1 MIYYDRYDDKYVRA
15 LNSGEVVY
23 ITQIKVLNWQEQI
36 LADITDKCDL
46 KESSIN
52 LSLVQRGVRRQ
63 GTLKLI
69 NDDGTL
75 DVNENKWLWALRKFQ
90 IFKGVIYAGNTYLFS
105 QGIFVLK
112 SVSGSKEEPVI
123 TIADKYCLLNGEIKL
138 AKTEAQLQIP
148 SSGNLD
154 LLTDEAIAAGNGIKF
169 INVLRDLLQQPI
181 GNGYMLDD
189 KEPVCDPEFDKLY
202 LQRQIV
208 VSEGFYPGA
217 AIEEI
222 AQTAMYNAY
231 YDTYGRLR
239 VVRNLADDY
248 YYLAPI
254 FEFDDNNS
262 SRADNSYSLDQA
274 YNAQTV
280 EGSNVDGIVYR
291 YTAKND
297 NPRSPIRISL
307 IGERRDSKV
316 NISNGDSERK
326 CEMYANYLLKRK
338 TAPKLSISFSAAMIP
353 HIDVDVP
360 ITKNGEKLIV
370 QSASFPLAG
379 GAMKISACSIDYIQ
393 FERWQNG

>member
-1 MIYYDRYDDKYVRA
+1 MIYYDKYDKNYIKA
-15 LNSGEVVY
+15 LNSGE
-23 ITQIKVLNWQEQI
+23 ITYCTKVLVLNWQEQV
-36 LADITDKCDL
+36 LTDITDKCDL
-46 KESSIN
+46 EGSTVTMSSN
-52 LSLVQRGVRRQ
+52 QRGIRRQ

-69 NDDGTL
+69 NDDGSL
-75 DVNENKWLWALRKFQ
+75 DVNENKYLWALRKFQ
-90 IFKGVIYAGNTYLFS
+90 IFKGIIYGSDTYLFS

-112 SVSGSKEEPVI
+112 NVSGSKEEPIV
-123 TIADKYCLLNGEIKL
+123 TVADKYALLNGDIKL
-138 AKTEAQLQIP
+138 TQTEAQLQIP
-148 SSGNLD
+148 SSGSLE
-154 LLTDEAIAAGNGIKF
+154 LLSDEAIAAGNGIRF

-189 KEPVCDPEFDKLY
+189 KEPIADPEFDKLY
-202 LQRQIV
+202 LQKQV
-208 VSEGFYPGA
+208 VISEGFYPGA

-239 VVRNLADDY
+239 IVRYLSDDY

-254 FEFDDNNS
+254 FELDERNS
-262 SRADNSYSLDQA
+262 SEADNSYSLDEA

-307 IGERRDSKV
+307 IGERRDKKV
-316 NISNGDSERK
+316 NIANGDSERK
-326 CEMYANYLLKRK
+326 CEMYANYLLKKK
-338 TAPKLSISFSAAMIP
+338 TAARMSTSFTAPLIP

-360 ITKNGEKLIV
+360 ILKDGDKYIV
-370 QSASFPLAG
+370 TGVSMPLG
-379 GAMKISACSIDYIQ
+379 GGGMKINAARIEYIN
-393 FERWQNG
+393 FERWENG